1 MTKDQQLFWDVISCN
16 YSRISHAWGR
26 EMLDL
31 VKRNKMTKFHVMANS
46 YVSAVLSWPA
56 DARARAV
63 KTWLSI
69 YQLPLEPGRMESFD
83 DFHKTTGSYV
93 INNVAHITSYDED
106 LTT

>member
-1 MTKDQQLFWDVISCN
+1 
-16 YSRISHAWGR
+16 
-26 EMLDL
+26 MLDL

-46 YVSAVLSWPA
+46 YVSAVLSWPD

-69 YQLPLEPGRMESFD
+69 YQLPLEPKRMKSFT

-93 INNVAHITSYDED
+93 LNNANHITSYDED